1 MKKLLALVL
10 VLMLAIP
17 VAALGETFT
26 AEAPGFGGTVSVTLT
41 IEDGKIT
48 AAEVVGD
55 SETPGVGAAALEPLA
70 AQLVEAGSAEIDGV
84 TGATM
89 TSNAV
94 KEAAA
99 AAMAQAGGGGAATT
113 ALTDGEYTAEA
124 IGFDRAVTDKVT
136 LTIADGK
143 IASIVFGED
152 CGSTPPMLD
161 TVAAKLFPRIIE
173 NQSTGVDSLTGATVT
188 SNAAK
193 QAIDDCLQQAGAD
206 LAAFHTIPE
215 KKSGEEEITTQV
227 LVIGM
232 GGSGTYAALRAQE
245 CGAQVLA
252 IDKQARYGGT
262 TALTSEIGVIN
273 PPRIKEEYNNGEDYC
288 DGEAMHQAWLDYVE
302 GDAKEEIIDIYF
314 DHSGEA
320 LDWLVLDHGAKVDFD
335 AQAGFTE
342 ADTYRVKFQWLPN
355 KDERTP
361 GAPTYGYNKAEI
373 ATYFDRL
380 VKDFTDLGGQ
390 YMLETEAYEL
400 IIEDG
405 KAVGVKARNLA
416 DATEYTIKADAVV
429 IATGGFLGNPEMTEK
444 YLSDEYYPL
453 KGTWKVY
460 GSARNDGKMIQSAID
475 NGAATYNIG
484 MPPEVHMSGSADFIN
499 ALDYGFEIHTIEGQ
513 LDFNTGREP
522 IWTVAD
528 LPLIMGVSSNSL
540 AVAKNGKRFT
550 GEYGIAMLDPWIAGP
565 NYYSIW
571 SAEQIDGIVNDGL
584 KVDVQGPAVGFL
596 GHRGSI
602 PSGIPLPE
610 AYDVLDIAI
619 DRGYVFKADT
629 IEALAEQIGVDST
642 ALAETVETYNGFC
655 DAGEDAEFHKDP
667 SDLVKIGE
675 GPYYAIKMA
684 SYSYNTVAGL
694 DIDEQFRV
702 LNTEGKPIEGLYAL
716 GSDSAG
722 VLFTEKK
729 PYVTFGGANNGWA
742 LTSGYVAG
750 PIVAEYVGAEALAPA
765 A

>member
-1 MKKLLALVL
+1 MKKTLALLL
-10 VLMLAIP
+10 VLMLALP
-17 VAALGETFT
+17 VAALGETYV
-26 AEAPGFGGTVSVTLT
+26 AEAPGFGGAVSVTLT
-41 IEDGKIT
+41 VEDGVIT
-48 AAEVVGD
+48 GAEVVGD
-55 SETPGVGAAALEPLA
+55 SETPGVGGAALQPLA
-70 AQLVEAGSAEIDGV
+70 EQLVAAGSADIEGV

-99 AAMAQAGGGGAATT
+99 AVLSRVGGAEA
-113 ALTDGEYTAEA
+113 AAELTDGLYTAEA
-124 IGFDRAVTDKVT
+124 IGFDRAVTDKVIVT
-136 LTIADGK
+136 IEGGRIAD
-143 IASIVFGED
+143 IAYGED
-152 CGSTPPMLD
+152 SGSTPPMLD
-161 TVAAKLFPRIIE
+161 TVAARLFPRIIE
-173 NQSTGVDSLTGATVT
+173 AQSTGVDALTGATVT

-193 QAIDDCLQQAGAD
+193 KAIDACLTQAGAD
-206 LAAFHTIPE
+206 LSVFHDIPE
-215 KKSGEEEITTQV
+215 KKGGEEEITTQV

-232 GGSGTYAALRAQE
+232 GGSGTYCALRTQE
-245 CGAQVLA
+245 SGAQVLA
-252 IDKQARYGGT
+252 IEKQARYGGT

-273 PPRIKEEYNNGEDYC
+273 PPRIKEQYNNGEDFC
-288 DGEAMHQAWLDYVE
+288 DGEAMHRAWLDYVE
-302 GDAKEEIIDIYF
+302 GDAKEDIIDIYF
-314 DHSGEA
+314 DYSGEA
-320 LDWLVLDHGAKVDFD
+320 LDWLTLDHGAQVDFEP
-335 AQAGFTE
+335 QAGFTE
-342 ADTYRVKFQWLPN
+342 ADTYKVKFQWLPN

-400 IIEDG
+400 IVEDG

-416 DATEYTIKADAVV
+416 DGTEYTIKADAVV

-484 MPPEVHMSGSADFIN
+484 MPPEVHMSGTADFIN
-499 ALDYGFEIHTIEGQ
+499 AMDYGFEIHTIEGM
-513 LDFNTGREP
+513 LSFDTGREP

-571 SAEQIDGIVNDGL
+571 SAEQIDGIVSEGL
-584 KVDVQGPAVGFL
+584 KVDVVGPAVGFL

-619 DRGYVFKADT
+619 DRGFVFKADT
-629 IEALAEQIGVDST
+629 IEALAGQIGVDPA
-642 ALAETVETYNGFC
+642 ALSETVATYNGYC
-655 DAGEDAEFHKDP
+655 EAGEDAEFGKGP
-667 SDLVKIGE
+667 SDLVPIGE

-684 SYSYNTVAGL
+684 NYSYNTVAGL
-694 DIDEQFRV
+694 DIDAQFRV
-702 LNTEGKPIEGLYAL
+702 LNTEGAPIEGLYAL

-742 LTSGYVAG
+742 LTSGYVSG
-750 PIVAEYVGAEALAPA
+750 PIIAEYVGAK
-765 A
+765 

>member
-1 MKKLLALVL
+1 MKKVIALLL
-10 VLMLAIP
+10 VLMLALP
-17 VAALGETFT
+17 VAALGETLT
-26 AEAPGFGGTVSVTLT
+26 SEAPGFGGAVSVTLT
-41 IEDGKIT
+41 VEDGKIT
-48 AAEVVGD
+48 AAEIVGD
-55 SETPGVGAAALEPLA
+55 SETPEVGGAALEPLA

-84 TGATM
+84 AGATF

-99 AAMAQAGGGGAATT
+99 AALNQAAGGEAKAA
-113 ALTDGEYTAEA
+113 ALTDGTYTAEA

-136 LTIADGK
+136 VTIADGRIAK
-143 IASIVFGED
+143 IAFGDD

-161 TVAAKLFPRIIE
+161 TVQNTLFPRIIE
-173 NQSTGVDSLTGATVT
+173 NQSTGVDTLTGATVT

-193 QAIDDCLQQAGAD
+193 QAIDDCLTQAGAD
-206 LAAFHTIPE
+206 LSAFHAIPE
-215 KKSGEEEITTQV
+215 KKGGEEEITTQV

-232 GGSGTYAALRAQE
+232 GGSGTYAALRTAE
-245 CGAQVLA
+245 SGAQVLA
-252 IDKQARYGGT
+252 IEKQARYGGT
-262 TALTSEIGVIN
+262 TALTSEIESIN
-273 PPRIKEEYNNGEDYC
+273 PPRIKEQYNNCEDFC
-288 DGEAMHQAWLDYVE
+288 DAAAMRQAWSDYVE
-302 GDAKEEIIDIYF
+302 GDAKEEIIDLF
-314 DHSGEA
+314 FENSGPA
-320 LDWLVLDHGAKVDFD
+320 LDWLALDHGAVFD
-335 AQAGFTE
+335 YEPQAGFT
-342 ADTYRVKFQWLPN
+342 DVDVYKVKFQWYPN

-373 ATYFDRL
+373 ASYFDRL

-400 IIEDG
+400 IVEDG
-405 KAVGVKARNLA
+405 KCTGVKARNLA
-416 DATEYTIKADAVV
+416 DGTEYTIHADAVV
-429 IATGGFLGNPEMTEK
+429 IATGGFLGNAEMTEK
-444 YLSDEYYPL
+444 YLSDEYFPL
-453 KGTWKVY
+453 KGEWKIY
-460 GSARNDGKMIQSAID
+460 GSYRNDGKMIQSAID

-484 MPPEVHMSGSADFIN
+484 MPPEVHMSGTTDFIN
-499 ALDYGFEIHTIEGQ
+499 ALDYGFEIHKVEGA

-540 AVAKNGKRFT
+540 AVAPNGKRFT
-550 GEYGIAMLDPWIAGP
+550 GEPGIAMLDPWIAGP

-571 SAEQIDGIVNDGL
+571 SAEQIDGIVNEGL
-584 KVDVQGPAVGFL
+584 KVDVIGPAVGFL

-602 PSGIPLPE
+602 PSGTPLPE

-619 DRGYVFKADT
+619 DRGFVFKADT
-629 IEALAEQIGVDST
+629 IEALAEQIGVDPA
-642 ALAETVETYNGFC
+642 ALSETVTTYNGYC
-655 DAGEDAEFHKDP
+655 EAGEDAEFGKP
-667 SDLVKIGE
+667 ASDLVKIGE

-702 LNTEGKPIEGLYAL
+702 LNTEGAPIEGLYAL

-742 LTSGYVAG
+742 LTSAYVAG
-750 PIVAEYVGAEALAPA
+750 PIIAEYVGAAK
-765 A
+765 

>member
-1 MKKLLALVL
+1 MKKALALIL
-10 VLMLAIP
+10 VLLLVLP
-17 VAALGETFT
+17 SAALGEKLT
-26 AEAPGFGGTVSVTLT
+26 AEAPGFGGAVSVTLT
-41 IEDGKIT
+41 VENGDII
-48 AAEVVGD
+48 AAEIIGD
-55 SETPGVGAAALEPLA
+55 SETPGVGGAALETLEE
-70 AQLVEAGSAEIDGV
+70 QLVKADSADIDGV

-89 TSNAV
+89 TSNGV

-99 AAMAQAGGGGAATT
+99 AALAQAGAAETV
-113 ALTDGEYTAEA
+113 AASLTDGDYTAEA
-124 IGFDRAVTDKVT
+124 IGFDRAVTDKIVV
-136 LTIADGK
+136 TIADGK
-143 IASIVFGED
+143 IASIAFDGN

-161 TVAAKLFPRIIE
+161 TVANTLFPRIIE
-173 NQSTGVDSLTGATVT
+173 AQSTGVDSLTGATVT

-193 QAIDDCLQQAGAD
+193 KAIDDCLTQAGAD
-206 LAAFHTIPE
+206 LASFHAIPE
-215 KKSGEEEITTQV
+215 KKGGEEEITTQV

-245 CGAQVLA
+245 SGAQVLA
-252 IDKQARYGGT
+252 IEKQARYGGT

-288 DGEAMHQAWLDYVE
+288 DGEAMHQAWLNYVE
-302 GDAKEEIIDIYF
+302 GDAKEDIIDIYF

-320 LDWLVLDHGAKVDFD
+320 LDWLVLDHGAKVDFE

-342 ADTYRVKFQWLPN
+342 ADTYKVKFQWIPN

-380 VKDFTDLGGQ
+380 VNDFVDLGGQ

-400 IIEDG
+400 IVEDG
-405 KAVGVKARNLA
+405 KCTGVKARNLA
-416 DATEYTIKADAVV
+416 DGTEYTIKADAVV

-444 YLSDEYYPL
+444 YLSNEYYPL
-453 KGTWKVY
+453 KGEWKVY

-484 MPPEVHMSGSADFIN
+484 MPPEVHMSGTADFIN
-499 ALDYGFEIHTIEGQ
+499 ALDYGFEIHTIEGM

-540 AVAKNGKRFT
+540 AVANNGKRFT
-550 GEYGIAMLDPWIAGP
+550 GEPGIAMLDPWIAGP

-584 KVDVQGPAVGFL
+584 KVDVIGPAVGFL

-629 IEALAEQIGVDST
+629 IEALAEKISIDPA
-642 ALAETVETYNGFC
+642 ALAETVSTYNSFC
-655 DAGEDAEFHKDP
+655 EAGKDDEFGKP
-667 SDLVKIGE
+667 ASDLVAIGK

-694 DIDEQFRV
+694 DIDAQFRV
-702 LNTEGKPIEGLYAL
+702 LNTEGAPIDGLYAL

-742 LTSGYVAG
+742 LTSAYVAG
-750 PIVAEYVGAEALAPA
+750 PIIAEYVGAVK
-765 A
+765 